1 MKIFLLSAALFFIT
15 FFGCQKESPNKE
27 APENV
32 MQDSLIDTTAANH
45 KEKGELAQE
54 IISKKDNSTMELIPA
69 GKFVY
74 GINKTE
80 RDSIIKSLDNP
91 LLQIF
96 NYEFPESKKFLH
108 SYYIDKY
115 EITNK
120 QYGEFL
126 KETGHRKPKYWAVR
140 LYNQPDQ
147 PVVGIGWDDA
157 EKYAEWAGKRL
168 PSEEEWEK
176 AARGTDGRIWP
187 WGNNSSGDNYNG
199 KSHGSY
205 APLAVGSFPAG
216 ASPYGLMDMAGN
228 VYEMTTGIWGSTG
241 KAMRGGSYLNS
252 GAYTRTMFRW
262 AMDDPENGAEYLGF
276 RCVMDTAMIS
286 GNAVGK
292 AEYIRLLRRQSKN

>member
-1 MKIFLLSAALFFIT
+1 MKSILLSAALIFIT
-15 FFGCQKESPNKE
+15 FYGCQQESTNKE

-32 MQDSLIDTTAANH
+32 MQDSLIDTTAANV
-45 KEKGELAQE
+45 KANGELPKE

-69 GKFVY
+69 GKFIY
-74 GINKTE
+74 GINKAE
-80 RDSIIKSLDNP
+80 RDSIIKSLNNP
-91 LLQIF
+91 LLKIF
-96 NYEFPESKKFLH
+96 DYEFPESEKFVH
-108 SYYIDKY
+108 AYYIDKY

-120 QYGEFL
+120 QYAQFL
-126 KETGHRKPKYWAVR
+126 KETGHRNPKYWTVR

-157 EKYAEWAGKRL
+157 EEYAKWAGKRL

-205 APLAVGSFPAG
+205 APVAVGSFPAG
-216 ASPYGLMDMAGN
+216 ASPYDLMDMAGN

-276 RCVMDTAMIS
+276 RCVMDTAMVS
-286 GNAVGK
+286 GNAVDK
-292 AEYIRLLRRQSKN
+292 AEYLRLLRRQSKN